1 MQNKTQFLMSYEQAC
16 RDDIPTIEPTFEEI
30 ETALESTYKLPSAG
44 LVDILK
50 FAHTGE
56 YYNRAYSFQTEA
68 EINNKAANG
77 YGNPIISTTT
87 ESARTLIGKFG
98 DDLAVYNE
106 ETSEPKVNENNEIL
120 YDITKGFRLN
130 SRKNNGTHQKIIDG
144 KTNEYTDR
152 VIENNQ
158 TIFTLGLYYGN
169 RRSNDNLMELRGF
182 AVDLDIANEDTI
194 KRIMEDCE
202 NNRLPKFNFISPS
215 GTGLHLWYV
224 LDKPI
229 GFRDFDTTIVTDEKR
244 KRKKKRTKK
253 EKIDFLNNI
262 VQTFVEQ
269 NFNKYCNKKQG
280 IDKLTITQGYRIPG
294 SPVKSKYGVHIMK
307 SYQYSTNKNNIE
319 DLINNYTNINL
330 TEADL
335 ERIYKDISPAEWE
348 RRYKEMVAN
357 KETANSNSQPLQ
369 ATSISTPQTVDS
381 KKARVI
387 DLEGKDSMKR
397 LTKALLT
404 FNGDLEGNR
413 YYITMKLGALLKK
426 AEDDNNI
433 EWNPVFSQDFLYR
446 WSELLS
452 KNSNT
457 PFTLQET
464 MQAYNKGNPDK
475 IYNYIANIIV
485 SPRRI
490 AQYPELSNLRQLIEG
505 YYPVPKK
512 NKNKKTEEEIKQAQR
527 LGQAKAAKSRKK
539 TTEKKREQAIIDAF
553 KDLKPTDNTQKKQLR
568 KLTQSAIDKK
578 TSFRLSRDLEAT
590 INVADNSRKR
600 VAINYQSLEKQ
611 AKRIADFIFTRENV
625 HQFPSV
631 RLFDKKLG
639 YNQSSKTF
647 NKIYKE
653 AKNLHIRFYKTVEY
667 VEKNTTVDERIQ
679 ALKSRHLDGVSLENI
694 LYKKIVD
701 KDNYDEYEDLLTNVY
716 LLLNNVC
723 PATIMENNNYYQEP
737 TYIYKEARE
746 TTNYI
751 PLIALIQSYHHGLSL
766 NQVDLN
772 RGYIEETKTIKG
784 YNKQIQNK
792 KHLNKLIQNIDKI
805 IKANPGVFL
814 LKDGIENK
822 RLLLYKVDK
831 RILNLFLQNPVDFV
845 NLNIVNNCNDINLL
859 EEAANL
865 GYYTWERQLKKLAKQ
880 YLRTQKDIRIKS
892 KSQIM
897 SLINNNQDSY
907 RERESLL
914 PQISNT
920 IFTKMNV
927 ENIVDFNLYYRLTNK
942 FKEHQL
948 ISFDN
953 EYIFMLTNEALFNI
967 SYYETSKDLDAIVD
981 SLFNERNKHKKVRY
995 KSTEYK
1001 DLITLEA
1008 IKIFEELTD
1017 TKRSMVI
1024 DVNLNQ
1030 MLSKLDRE
1038 LTIVNQLTGEIYEL
1052 AILGEPEIPGELPS
1066 VLLCKCS
1073 YHHLHYNN
1081 TINYA
1086 TENTSIEV
1094 TEDDHSRL
1102 MSYVHYLIT
1111 KRLKQANL
1119 FQ

>member
-1 MQNKTQFLMSYEQAC
+1 MPNKTQFLMSYEQAC
-16 RDDIPTIEPTFEEI
+16 RDDTPTIEPTFEEI

-68 EINNKAANG
+68 EINSKAANG
-77 YGNPIISTTT
+77 YGNPIISTTS
-87 ESARTLIGKFG
+87 ESARTLIEKFG
-98 DDLAVYNE
+98 DDIAIYDE
-106 ETSEPKVNENNEIL
+106 ETKEPKVNENNEIL

-130 SRKNNGTHQKIIDG
+130 NRKNNGTHQKIIDG

-158 TIFTLGLYYGN
+158 SIFTLGLYYGN
-169 RRSNDNLMELRGF
+169 KRSNANLMELRGF
-182 AVDLDIANEDTI
+182 AVDLDVANEDTI

-294 SPVKSKYGVHIMK
+294 SPVKSKYGAHIMK

-335 ERIYKDISPAEWE
+335 ERIYKDISPEEWE
-348 RRYKEMVAN
+348 RRYKAMIAN
-357 KETANSNSQPLQ
+357 KETATSNSQ
-369 ATSISTPQTVDS
+369 TSQTTPIEKPTIADS
-381 KKARVI
+381 KKARVL

-426 AEDDNNI
+426 AEDDNDI
-433 EWNPVFSQDFLYR
+433 DWNPFFSQDFLYR

-452 KNSNT
+452 KNSST

-464 MQAYNKGNPDK
+464 MQAYNKGNSDR
-475 IYNYIANIIV
+475 IYNYIANLIV

-490 AQYPELSNLRQLIEG
+490 AQYPELRNLRELIEG

-512 NKNKKTEEEIKQAQR
+512 DKNKKTEEEIKQAQR
-527 LGQAKAAKSRKK
+527 LGQAKAAESRKRK
-539 TTEKKREQAIIDAF
+539 TEKKREQAIIDAF
-553 KDLKPTDNTQKKQLR
+553 KDLKPTDNTQKKQLQ
-568 KLTQSAIDKK
+568 KLTQSAINRQ

-590 INVADNSRKR
+590 TNVADNSRKR

-611 AKRIADFIFTRENV
+611 AKKIADFIFTRENV
-625 HQFPSV
+625 NQFPSV
-631 RLFDKKLG
+631 RLFYKKLG

-647 NKIYKE
+647 NGIYDT
-653 AKNLHIRFYKTVEY
+653 AKDLHIRFYKTVEY
-667 VEKNTTVDERIQ
+667 VEKHTTVDERIQ
-679 ALKSRHLDGVSLENI
+679 TLKSRHLDGVSLENI

-772 RGYIEETKTIKG
+772 RGYIEETKTIREH
-784 YNKQIQNK
+784 NKQIQDK
-792 KHLNKLIQNIDKI
+792 KYKRRLIQEIDKN
-805 IKANPGVFL
+805 IKSNPGVFL
-814 LKDGIENK
+814 LKDRVENIIV
-822 RLLLYKVDK
+822 YKIDK
-831 RILNLFLQNPVDFV
+831 KILNLFLQNPVDFV
-845 NLNIVNNCNDINLL
+845 NLNIVNNCDDIDLL
-859 EEAANL
+859 EESVNL
-865 GYYTWERQLKKLAKQ
+865 GYYTWERQLKKLVKQ
-880 YLRTQKDIRIKS
+880 YLRTQKNIAIKS
-892 KSQIM
+892 KSQIV
-897 SLINNNQDSY
+897 SLIKNNQDSY
-907 RERESLL
+907 RERESIL
-914 PQISNT
+914 PQVSNT

-927 ENIVDFNLYYRLTNK
+927 ENIVDFNLYYRLANK
-942 FKEHQL
+942 FKEHKL

-953 EYIFMLTNEALFNI
+953 EYIFMLTDEALFNI
-967 SYYETSKDLDAIVD
+967 SYYETPRDLDAIVD
-981 SLFNERNKHKKVRY
+981 SLFNERNKYKKVNY
-995 KSTEYK
+995 KATEHK

-1017 TKRSMVI
+1017 TKRSTII
-1024 DVNLNQ
+1024 DVNLNK
-1030 MLSKLDRE
+1030 LNKLDSK

-1052 AILGEPEIPGELPS
+1052 AILGEPEIPCELPS
-1066 VLLCKCS
+1066 MLPYKS
-1073 YHHLHYNN
+1073 SFQHLHYNES
-1081 TINYA
+1081 TDYA

-1094 TEDDHSRL
+1094 TEDEHSRL
-1102 MSYVHYLIT
+1102 MSYIHYLIT
-1111 KRLKQANL
+1111 KRLKQASL
-1119 FQ
+1119 LK